1 MAMNRRKAIV
11 LIGGI
16 EAFLI
21 GMMLVLYF
29 SGAVKVLTFTVL
41 LVIVGLLSSVAI
53 LLAIRKLP
61 PM

>member
-1 MAMNRRKAIV
+1 MYRRKAIV
-11 LIGGI
+11 LIAGI

-21 GMMLVLYF
+21 GMIIMLFL
-29 SGAVKVLTFTVL
+29 SGAVKVLTFAVL
-41 LVIVGLLSSVAI
+41 VVIVGLLSSVAL